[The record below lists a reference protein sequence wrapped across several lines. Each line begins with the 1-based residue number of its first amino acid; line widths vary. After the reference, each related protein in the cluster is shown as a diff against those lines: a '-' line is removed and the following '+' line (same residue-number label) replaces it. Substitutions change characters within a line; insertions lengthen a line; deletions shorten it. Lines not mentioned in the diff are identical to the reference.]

1 MSRRRG
7 SAERTSSRSP
17 TGYGPGLA
25 SRSGPADLAEPLA
38 QGGNQSAP
46 LQLRQPLRQLVRQ
59 HDHVVGPVPAGPP
72 QPDPVA
78 APPLLPAHHPRPPL
92 PPPPPPPPHPPHPPP
107 APPPPHPTP
116 P

>member
-7 SAERTSSRSP
+7 SAKRTSSRSP

-59 HDHVVGPVPAGPP
+59 HDHVVGLVHGGIRKL
-72 QPDPVA
+72 DPVA
-78 APPLLPAHHPRPPL
+78 AYRVLDADRSEEHTSELQSLMRNSYAV
-92 PPPPPPPPHPPHPPP
+92 
-107 APPPPHPTP
+107 
-116 P
+116 